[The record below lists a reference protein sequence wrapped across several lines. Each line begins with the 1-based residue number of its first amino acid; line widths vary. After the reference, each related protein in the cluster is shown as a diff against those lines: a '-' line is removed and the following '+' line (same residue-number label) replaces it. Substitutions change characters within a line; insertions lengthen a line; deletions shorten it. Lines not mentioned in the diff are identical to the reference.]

1 MKKIGIITLNGYSN
15 YGNRLQNYAVQ
26 ELLKSLGFYVE
37 TILVSQTL
45 KASNRKI
52 GKICR
57 IYKLINLSPK
67 EIIIKMI
74 RKFTYIFNNNNYV
87 RCQNKRIEY
96 FKLFSK
102 KYILETDFELSI
114 NKIPE
119 NISDRYDYFITG
131 SDQVWNPNLKKDL
144 SIYFLSF
151 APRNKRIAY
160 APSFGVSYIYKD
172 LINFYKERLLDM
184 SSLSVREK
192 DGAKIIR
199 ELIGK
204 YVPVLVDPTLMI
216 PKEQWLRIAKA
227 ASNKPKSNY
236 MLTYFLGEITINN
249 KNYIKNIAK
258 KNNLKIINLLDL
270 KDRET
275 YQIDPSGFIDY
286 INSASLFCTDSFH
299 GVVFSI
305 ILETPFIVFD
315 RESNLGSMYSRINT
329 LLTTFKLKSRNI
341 NNIKCIDQIFR
352 VDFSHIAPILEI
364 EQRKTIDYLKKA
376 LGIKKYN

>member
-87 RCQNKRIEY
+87 KCQNKRIEY